1 MGIAV
6 AAGVGLLSGADE
18 AVHSGLLGIAVMPP
32 GPLWV
37 RYMYS
42 SVVPSQPFS
51 TDDISPLQS
60 GSSRQFRLTV
70 CQSSLDWLVESS
82 SGLIVDPSVVA
93 VGAVSD
99 IGAPQPDKASA
110 ALATVPSTTPTFF
123 CNDSTLVSIEN
134 LLPSRMV
141 CPPNIYTIYQSL
153 TWCQFTFLKFPA
165 FDVTESVATEVCPVE
180 LGDGVAEG
188 GEGAADLAVA
198 AFAHLNNPAV
208 VVALVLT
215 FQRQAAGTVR

>member
-110 ALATVPSTTPTFF
+110 ALATVPSTTPTF
-123 CNDSTLVSIEN
+123 SAMT
-134 LLPSRMV
+134 R
-141 CPPNIYTIYQSL
+141 
-153 TWCQFTFLKFPA
+153 
-165 FDVTESVATEVCPVE
+165 
-180 LGDGVAEG
+180 
-188 GEGAADLAVA
+188 
-198 AFAHLNNPAV
+198 H
-208 VVALVLT
+208 
-215 FQRQAAGTVR
+215 